1 VDLFQTTL
9 DRIVLL
15 AVLMPVVPSM
25 GGVAGIQ
32 SLTIITRAIAL
43 GQVDKTNAFRILRKE
58 MFVGAMNGFVWA
70 VVVGLFTY
78 LWFQDWRIG
87 AVIGGAMIINLLIA
101 AGAGFSIPL
110 LLKRLSIDPAIAG
123 SVVLTTITDVVG
135 YMAFLGLGAIFL
147 L

>member
-1 VDLFQTTL
+1 
-9 DRIVLL
+9 
-15 AVLMPVVPSM
+15 
-25 GGVAGIQ
+25 
-32 SLTIITRAIAL
+32 
-43 GQVDKTNAFRILRKE
+43 

-87 AVIGGAMIINLLIA
+87 GVIGGAMIINLLIA